1 MALDLIFG
9 KTKRDWSIGRP
20 SRESTT
26 RGLQHLAPAPT
37 SDEVSLRLTP
47 PEMAM
52 LAEIAATK
60 QRADAGARHAKKVSG
75 LQSKAKRGDV
85 AAQRSLRVLRESGAL
100 MSVTAMTMGSDTI
113 PNAVYRAAVLKQ
125 AAKSASGTRPTTKH
139 FFAAKAAV
147 DKVMGKAGISLYLP
161 GAKPGRIT
169 Y

>member
-1 MALDLIFG
+1 
-9 KTKRDWSIGRP
+9 
-20 SRESTT
+20 
-26 RGLQHLAPAPT
+26 
-37 SDEVSLRLTP
+37 
-47 PEMAM
+47 MAM

-60 QRADAGARHAKKVSG
+60 QRADAGDRQAKRKISKLAKKVAG

-100 MSVTAMTMGSDTI
+100 VSVTAMTMGSDTI